1 MFHNTY
7 QKQIDALGRILQ
19 SKPDQKKVGLFQ
31 VFKDLK
37 DKVQSDKKDS
47 NNDQSNEETG
57 DAMDKGKLYR

>member
-7 QKQIDALGRILQ
+7 QKQIDVLGRILQ